1 MAVMGAGMFVSTV
14 FGVPKTL
21 AAAERSRSGIKWIL
35 PKMTELIRDPSFR
48 WPLIAQCPMVG
59 ALFTYVAASAIS
71 LREEYGVGSQQFT
84 VVFATN
90 AAAMA
95 ATSLMFRLLIDRTPL
110 LVQAIHRTRWAILS
124 SVR

>member
-1 MAVMGAGMFVSTV
+1 
-14 FGVPKTL
+14 
-21 AAAERSRSGIKWIL
+21 
-35 PKMTELIRDPSFR
+35 
-48 WPLIAQCPMVG
+48 MVG

-84 VVFATN
+84 VIFATN